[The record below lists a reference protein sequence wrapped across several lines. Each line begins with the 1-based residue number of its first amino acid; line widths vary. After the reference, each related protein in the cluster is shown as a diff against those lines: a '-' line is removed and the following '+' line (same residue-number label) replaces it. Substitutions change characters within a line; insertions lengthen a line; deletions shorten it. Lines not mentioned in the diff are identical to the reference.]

1 MKDLR
6 LLSEDRRRGRVRPT
20 RLALVGGGVIL
31 VLAVALIAFG
41 IRRIQA
47 GGQMRPVVTPTAA
60 MAIPPT
66 ENAAQVSEP
75 ISAPGGCPT
84 DRGEWHLVPYNL
96 PGNDAMLYAIDP
108 PCVMEQVE
116 RAFLEY
122 LAAYREHGRNWTAQ
136 DHEQFYSPA
145 GFTAPLS
152 GDTVHELT
160 EPPALSCVEEVNPDG
175 TPPQYPNRSAVL
187 FSSVTSQ
194 APYCTVSVP
203 RTGSGRES
211 HLAGMGQ
218 GKTSY
223 VAVGWSGK
231 CTVKVLPSPGT
242 LWTVTSPPWA
252 RANSR
257 AMARPRPA
265 PPSPVLS
272 KVEGPVL
279 SPPKGS
285 VLSLSKG
292 SVLSLSKDCTCG

>member
-60 MAIPPT
+60 TAIPPT
-66 ENAAQVSEP
+66 ENAAQASEP
-75 ISAPGGCPT
+75 TSAPGGCPT
-84 DRGEWHLVPYNL
+84 DRGEWRLLPYNL
-96 PGNDAMLYAIDP
+96 PGNETTLYAIDP

-152 GDTVHELT
+152 GDAVHELT
-160 EPPALSCVEEVNPDG
+160 EAPAISCVEEVNPDG
-175 TPPQYPNRSAVL
+175 MPAEYDTHVVFYTISEDGRVADVL
-187 FSSVTSQ
+187 
-194 APYCTVSVP
+194 
-203 RTGSGRES
+203 
-211 HLAGMGQ
+211 
-218 GKTSY
+218 Y
-223 VAVGWSGK
+223 V
-231 CTVKVLPSPGT
+231 
-242 LWTVTSPPWA
+242 
-252 RANSR
+252 
-257 AMARPRPA
+257 ARPRGAYVTRTYDCETGGLTSEVPNDGTQAFVLYQPLLYEGEGHWRLGHRYDGYEYVPA
-265 PPSPVLS
+265 DQIDPQAMVGLILNAQGRN
-272 KVEGPVL
+272 GP
-279 SPPKGS
+279 
-285 VLSLSKG
+285 
-292 SVLSLSKDCTCG
+292 